1 MKTYKQFLKE
11 VAAETQHDCIVLSFG
26 RMQPPTTGHA
36 KLAEAVKKTAATN
49 HCSYEIWLSPTNDS
63 KKNPLQ
69 HDRKVFWAKKIL
81 KEQHI
86 YTDKEYINTPIRLL
100 KTKNNKYKNVIFV
113 AGSDRVK
120 EYEEMFASTNGK
132 SFNFDS
138 IKVVS
143 AGERDPDADDSSGM
157 SATKLR
163 QAAIN
168 NDADSFKAGVKNLTD
183 FEVNELIKELR
194 AGLKIKDLK
203 ESIPGVSSLRNR
215 FYLNEIFRVGDW
227 CSDAAGEY
235 EILDRG
241 TNYVTVVNE
250 HGELHKKFIENLQL
264 LEKTFEEENVDF
276 NGTFKGYSVSSEFFE
291 SESIAEFSKSIVENY
306 NNGKTQDGVAV
317 LKTIKSLDEIVQ
329 RKNILENVEK
339 LKQCLSRIGEV
350 TNMKF
355 EKLLIDLTE
364 QIAESDDRIKNTD
377 KLKVA
382 IIISDTLGGDSS
394 SSSSPEA
401 LVNLAIKSA
410 MRNPQMTRG
419 ASFEII
425 NRMLDLARQV
435 GIKFDEKLLGSQSTL
450 KERHEFH
457 ADSLPKALIAR
468 RDGSGHH
475 RVHVNSILPNGEL
488 EVTHAS
494 NGKQRTVKGNDVIPV
509 SGFEKSPDEEKQQ
522 DYTPS
527 AHPLPYTSKAS
538 AAMQRFKHHTGV

>member
-26 RMQPPTTGHA
+26 RMQPPTIGHA
-36 KLAEAVKKTAATN
+36 KLADAVKKTAAEH
-49 HCSYEIWLSPTNDS
+49 HCSYEIWLSPTHDN

-69 HDRKVFWAKKIL
+69 SDRKVFWAKKIL
-81 KEQHI
+81 KEPRV
-86 YTDKEYINTPIRLL
+86 YSDKEYINTPIRLL

-120 EYEEMFASTNGK
+120 EYEELFASTNGK
-132 SFNFDS
+132 SFQFDS
-138 IKVVS
+138 ITVVS
-143 AGERDPDADDSSGM
+143 AGERDPDADSTSGM
-157 SATKLR
+157 SATKIR

-168 NDADSFKAGVKNLTD
+168 NDVESFKAGVKNLTD
-183 FEVNELIKELR
+183 AEVNELIKELR
-194 AGLKIKDLK
+194 VGLKIKDLK
-203 ESIPGVSSLRNR
+203 ESIPGVSLLRNR

-227 CSDAAGEY
+227 CSDSAGEY

-264 LEKTFEEENVDF
+264 LEKTVEEENADF
-276 NGTFKGYSVSSEFFE
+276 NGTFKGYSVSSEFFQNDE
-291 SESIAEFSKSIVENY
+291 IAKFLTSIVENY
-306 NNGKTQDGVAV
+306 NSGKTQDGVAV
-317 LKTIKSLDEIVQ
+317 LKTLKSLDEIVQ

-355 EKLLIDLTE
+355 EKLLKDLTE
-364 QIAESDDRIKNTD
+364 QLAESDDRIKNAD

-382 IIISDTLGGDSS
+382 VIISDTLGGDSS
-394 SSSSPEA
+394 TSSNPET

-410 MRNPQMTRG
+410 LRNPQMKRG
-419 ASFEII
+419 ASLEII
-425 NRMLDLARQV
+425 QRMLDLARQV
-435 GIKFDEKLLGSQSTL
+435 GIKFDEKLLGSQNSL

-457 ADSLPKALIAR
+457 ADSLPKALIAKQ
-468 RDGSGHH
+468 DGSGHY
-475 RVHVNSILPNGEL
+475 RVNVKSILPNGEL

-494 NGKQRTVKGNDVIPV
+494 NGKQRTVKGHDVIPV
-509 SGFEKSPDEEKQQ
+509 SGFEKETTAVVQQ
-522 DYTPS
+522 DYQSSTDQ
-527 AHPLPYTSKAS
+527 LPYTSKAS